1 MHSAGQGD
9 VPKSPFVGESPP
21 TRGQAAVALRT
32 EIPARE
38 LVFLRGAQRRIVF
51 AMLVIGV
58 LGSAGALIWRG
69 WSSGAGFAVGA
80 AVSILNFHWLKSA
93 ANLLADA
100 FAKTGDQQVSSS
112 PSTPRKTWVVVRFML
127 RYALLG
133 LTGYAIFL
141 SSLVS
146 LGAFL
151 AGLFVFVGG
160 LMAEAAYEVLYEF
173 KSSAGKT

>member
-9 VPKSPFVGESPP
+9 VAKSPFVAEGPA
-21 TRGQAAVALRT
+21 TRGRAAVALRT
-32 EIPARE
+32 EIPPKE
-38 LVFLRGAQRRIVF
+38 LLLLGGAQSRIVY

-58 LGSAGALIWRG
+58 VGSVAGLVWRG
-69 WSSGAGFAVGA
+69 WDWGAGFAAGA

-100 FAKTGDQQVSSS
+100 FATRSGQQVPSSS
-112 PSTPRKTWVVVRFML
+112 STPRKTWVVVRFML

-133 LTGYAIFL
+133 LSGYVIFL

-151 AGLFVFVGG
+151 AGLFVLVGG
-160 LMAEAAYEVLYEF
+160 LMVEAGYEVIYEF